1 MLGCAIVPRNS
12 GLRRLQYDDCFYL
25 WRTVLIRVALLRSA
39 LLPKTIKFRINVT
52 LSSQPRT
59 PASLHARTAAT
70 CSYGGGPRDD
80 PSTSFLESLFRN
92 NLHCRA
98 QFHSLF
104 FSRDPLAYKY
114 TAKHFVT
121 LASTSRL
128 HGTVLAT
135 GRVCIDTSRKQS
147 IVRPKSKF
155 TDPNVQHDRTRS
167 QS

>member
-52 LSSQPRT
+52 LSSQPRA
-59 PASLHARTAAT
+59 PANVAT

-92 NLHCRA
+92 NLHYRA
-98 QFHSLF
+98 QFDSLF
-104 FSRDPLAYKY
+104 FSRDPLAYEY

-121 LASTSRL
+121 LASTARL
-128 HGTVLAT
+128 RETVLAT
-135 GRVCIDTSRKQS
+135 GRVCIDTSRERS
-147 IVRPKSKF
+147 IARPMSKF
-155 TDPNVQHDRTRS
+155 SDPNVRHDRTQRS
-167 QS
+167 PS